1 MDEKP
6 ASIALEDNE
15 DMEDDY
21 EEKVNR
27 HCCCGCLCDKSQWI
41 MRQQQQQ
48 GEINEGCWFKKKA
61 KKLRQILECNF
72 IGRFCIH
79 GICNKKKNKRRMQFH
94 YDPQSYALNF
104 DDGYYNNRELDD
116 PPLGDFAARF
126 TAPHQ
131 TTDDIA

>member
-1 MDEKP
+1 MDEKQ
-6 ASIALEDNE
+6 ASIALEDN
-15 DMEDDY
+15 Y

-61 KKLRQILECNF
+61 EKLRQILEWNNF

-79 GICNKKKNKRRMQFH
+79 GICNKKKNKSRMQFH

-131 TTDDIA
+131 TIDDIA